1 MSEIPQLQVRSDGKF
16 ITIPAFWFC
25 VIYTLL
31 IFCWAII
38 YFCCNTVGSLHKH
51 CNRNMSSCGSVSD
64 GSKCCNKITYLFDV
78 LASCSDAAL
87 ALFIVCN
94 TSMASTPY
102 LWRIFSYISCVV
114 FAIGI
119 LLLIVKFKVLSTFYP
134 FIVKYRSFIHTES
147 VSNTSITVQQLK
159 AIKCKH
165 HQISL
170 LLKHQIMFDLFS
182 ASLQDSVQS
191 AVVLYIL
198 ADLEFKYCTNPMNYN
213 PFHWVLIL
221 KLILSLFLMIYKLFR
236 VIGSE
241 CNCHVTK
248 IQPPRLKYDA
258 VTDPITPSTHE
269 WKWTNNRSGEDCSAS
284 NASTH
289 SELNRLLDYNVPTNN
304 AQNHE
309 TELKMEIDALPIH
322 CNEIKSCQH
331 LTLLQNRINEYNAQP
346 EGDYDE
352 YQMIQ
357 TLNAFHHV
365 LLRHERDDTDFDL
378 IFKTFGGECTLSE
391 CHAIHRHYTCTDE
404 SNPHRADT
412 RALFDQI
419 HCHFQHSYDIF
430 RLRNDEK
437 VDGFKALTAILNQK
451 KNDFTQ
457 TVSTKRFTN
466 PNNKFSANLGLVPLA
481 DTSTSTA
488 YSYSFNF
495 TYLTLQE
502 QDAMVS
508 NIPGFSPY
516 YALHSDGLFGRQSCV
531 FPPHAHASLKEEVL
545 QNEIA
550 TISTRCWDNTVK
562 DAHRH
567 QQTAHCRESFIANTD
582 NNNDYRRFYFHP
594 SHFGYKDGDIIT
606 EKHIQC
612 IIIYCSQD
620 VFQSKYTAT
629 YRPWEKGE
637 TWKDIKH
644 RHMNFYHFARGLRE
658 AVEVF
663 GTLYREGNIESVYH
677 GIEQEMIFN
686 GMQANIYS
694 PLSTT
699 TSEAVAIAFANQYGL
714 VLELKPNAT
723 LKYFECALFSK
734 YSNEQE
740 VLFIGGLDRLNFVNI
755 RNSITCC
762 DYREYINPLRMIDT
776 MTYGVFFSEKITKWQ
791 NRSQLK
797 IDEERI
803 KRLKAVSK
811 RLVEHQLSKSEE
823 SGRYSKWD
831 DCPAYVDQLL
841 HGMCSHKHKLWL
853 DWETMNTDLLDEVE
867 VLPDGNVGYLGYAC
881 FSPYFCHKGLEGMD
895 LNLCLNLDG
904 IMALFPSVQTITISR
919 LLTIDAIF
927 VTHIFMFLSLRKSLE
942 QIKYIN
948 LRIDTSMG
956 ESNIDEYINKEKQ
969 HVFLKIG
976 YEMTR
981 SLDRNSKEHGL
992 AFERLSGM
1000 LGGPSSM
1007 VIVLTP

>member
-119 LLLIVKFKVLSTFYP
+119 LLLIVKFSVLSIFYP
-134 FIVKYRSFIHTES
+134 YIIKYRTFIPVT
-147 VSNTSITVQQLK
+147 NTSMRIEEWK

-165 HQISL
+165 NQISL

-191 AVVLYIL
+191 AVIMCTLT
-198 ADLEFKYCTNPMNYN
+198 DLEFKYTTNPMDYN

-221 KLILSLFLMIYKLFR
+221 KLTLSLFLMMYKLVR
-236 VIGSE
+236 VVGIE
-241 CNCHVTK
+241 CNCHIEK
-248 IQPPRLKYDA
+248 IHQPRLKYDA
-258 VTDPITPSTHE
+258 VTEPTTPST
-269 WKWTNNRSGEDCSAS
+269 S
-284 NASTH
+284 NPSTH
-289 SELNRLLDYNVPTNN
+289 SGFELNRLLSYNIRTTNV
-304 AQNHE
+304 QNDQI
-309 TELKMEIDALPIH
+309 ELKMGIDPLPIH
-322 CNEIKSCQH
+322 CTQIENCGH
-331 LTLLQNRINEYNAQP
+331 LMLLQNRMQDYHLHS
-346 EGDYDE
+346 EGDCEE

-357 TLNAFHHV
+357 ILNAFHH
-365 LLRHERDDTDFDL
+365 LLLNHDRNDSDFDA
-378 IFKTFGGECTLSE
+378 IFNAFGGECALSE
-391 CHAIHRHYTCTDE
+391 CHAIHRHYTCSEE
-404 SNPHRADT
+404 SNT
-412 RALFDQI
+412 QALLDKI

-567 QQTAHCRESFIANTD
+567 QQTAHCRESFIANTN

-620 VFQSKYTAT
+620 V
-629 YRPWEKGE
+629 
-637 TWKDIKH
+637 
-644 RHMNFYHFARGLRE
+644 
-658 AVEVF
+658 
-663 GTLYREGNIESVYH
+663 
-677 GIEQEMIFN
+677 
-686 GMQANIYS
+686 
-694 PLSTT
+694 
-699 TSEAVAIAFANQYGL
+699 
-714 VLELKPNAT
+714 
-723 LKYFECALFSK
+723 
-734 YSNEQE
+734 
-740 VLFIGGLDRLNFVNI
+740 
-755 RNSITCC
+755 
-762 DYREYINPLRMIDT
+762 
-776 MTYGVFFSEKITKWQ
+776 
-791 NRSQLK
+791 
-797 IDEERI
+797 
-803 KRLKAVSK
+803 
-811 RLVEHQLSKSEE
+811 
-823 SGRYSKWD
+823 
-831 DCPAYVDQLL
+831 
-841 HGMCSHKHKLWL
+841 
-853 DWETMNTDLLDEVE
+853 
-867 VLPDGNVGYLGYAC
+867 
-881 FSPYFCHKGLEGMD
+881 
-895 LNLCLNLDG
+895 
-904 IMALFPSVQTITISR
+904 
-919 LLTIDAIF
+919 
-927 VTHIFMFLSLRKSLE
+927 
-942 QIKYIN
+942 
-948 LRIDTSMG
+948 
-956 ESNIDEYINKEKQ
+956 
-969 HVFLKIG
+969 
-976 YEMTR
+976 
-981 SLDRNSKEHGL
+981 
-992 AFERLSGM
+992 
-1000 LGGPSSM
+1000 
-1007 VIVLTP
+1007 